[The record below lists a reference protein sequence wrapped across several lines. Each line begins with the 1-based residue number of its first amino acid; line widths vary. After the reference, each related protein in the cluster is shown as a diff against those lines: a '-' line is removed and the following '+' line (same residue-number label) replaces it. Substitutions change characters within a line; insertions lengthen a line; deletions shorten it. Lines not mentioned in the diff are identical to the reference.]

1 MCTNRTKVSYGWTD
15 LNSLIQNTWAQYGRR
30 QPSSTLQKGPPHCSY
45 QLLQCVSSKKKKKK
59 KKKKTSM
66 WSVYIIIW
74 FFGVFFPST
83 TYSIVYFI
91 LFYFIYLFFY
101 SPTYN
106 LARIYLFILFFFFLQ
121 IEYVLCICYLLFKLI
136 FLSLI

>member
-91 LFYFIYLFFY
+91 LFIYSSILLPTTLQEYTCLSYFSF
-101 SPTYN
+101 S
-106 LARIYLFILFFFFLQ
+106 
-121 IEYVLCICYLLFKLI
+121 FKLNM
-136 FLSLI
+136 FCVFVTFCLS